1 LRASSKQST
10 PKNKKNRFMKLLVT
24 GNYMIYRRAVHPS
37 EFGWDGVR
45 GKLKPEESKE
55 NIINEDID
63 WSKSELY

>member
-1 LRASSKQST
+1 
-10 PKNKKNRFMKLLVT
+10 MKLLVT